1 MGPKGLRRIVAS
13 DDYRPLPFGEIS
25 ELVAPDVAAR
35 LDETKSHGV
44 HWYCGTTSRRS
55 RGSLQ

>member
-35 LDETKSHGV
+35 LDETKGHGV
-44 HWYCGTTSRRS
+44 QWYSGTTSRRS